1 MNILRRELAP
11 ITEAAWKE
19 IDRRAKEVLQA
30 SLSGRRIVDVDG
42 PKGWDYSGVPLGR
55 LESPHEASM
64 GEVGFGIR
72 AVQPLV
78 ESRIIFELDVWELD
92 NASRGAEA
100 IDLTPL
106 EESARKIAMFE
117 EQAVYHGFADGGI
130 KGLRECSEHERL
142 TFSGDPSH
150 LLESVAV
157 GITEFARSGVDG
169 PYVLVA
175 GSKLW
180 QGVSEHN
187 QCYPL
192 KTHLERLIGNPI
204 ILSPFLQETVL
215 VSLRGGDLKLTL
227 GQDFAIGYHSH
238 DTKKVQ
244 LYFTESFTFRVL
256 DGTAVIPIT
265 WESE

>member
-11 ITEAAWKE
+11 ITEAAWKL
-19 IDRRAKEVLQA
+19 IDHRAKEVLQA
-30 SLSGRRIVDVDG
+30 SLSGRRIVDVEG
-42 PKGWDYSGVPLGR
+42 PKGWEFSGVPLGR
-55 LESPHEASM
+55 LERTHETPM
-64 GEVGFGIR
+64 GEVGFGVR

-78 ESRIIFELDVWELD
+78 ESRIIFELDIWELD
-92 NASRGAEA
+92 NASRGDEA
-100 IDLTPL
+100 IDLASL

-117 EQAVYHGFADGGI
+117 EQAIYHGFAKGRI
-130 KGLRECSEHERL
+130 KGLRECSQHEHL
-142 TFSGDPSH
+142 SFSGDPSH
-150 LLESVAV
+150 LLESVAA

-169 PYVLVA
+169 PYLLVA

-192 KTHLERLIGNPI
+192 KTHLERVLGNPI

-238 DTKKVQ
+238 DTQRVQ